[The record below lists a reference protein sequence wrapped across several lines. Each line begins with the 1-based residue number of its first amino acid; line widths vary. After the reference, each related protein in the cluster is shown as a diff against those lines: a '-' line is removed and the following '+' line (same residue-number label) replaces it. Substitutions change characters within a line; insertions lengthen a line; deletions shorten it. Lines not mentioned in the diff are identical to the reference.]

1 MHFMNLSSQEVTEMI
16 RALSFYG
23 KDLAANGA
31 STEMVL
37 RLICEMSHTV
47 KGKTND

>member
-1 MHFMNLSSQEVTEMI
+1 MHFMNLSSQEITEMI
-16 RALSFYG
+16 RALSFYW

-37 RLICEMSHTV
+37 RLICEMSHTIKV
-47 KGKTND
+47 KTND